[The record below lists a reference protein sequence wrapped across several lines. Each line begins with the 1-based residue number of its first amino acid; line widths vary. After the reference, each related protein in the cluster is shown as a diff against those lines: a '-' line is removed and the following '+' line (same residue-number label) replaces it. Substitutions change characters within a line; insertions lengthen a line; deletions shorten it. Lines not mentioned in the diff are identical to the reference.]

1 MNYRLT
7 VAYDGTRYKGWQR
20 LGNTDMTIQG
30 KLEHVLGRL
39 CGETV
44 EVIGSGRTD
53 AGVHAKAQ
61 VCNFKTD
68 KVWDEE
74 TLMKELNAHLPED
87 ISVSSAKNVDESFHS
102 RFSAKEKTYVYT
114 IWIAPYPPVFERKYV
129 HVYGGDLNLD
139 QMRKSAEFF
148 IGTHDFRPYSSD
160 KTKKSTIR
168 TIHTI
173 EIVRTDRKIKIA
185 ITGDGF
191 LYNMVRI
198 IVGTLLDIGS
208 GNRVEPVWI
217 PGMTRE
223 DAGET
228 APACGLT
235 LESVKY

>member
-1 MNYRLT
+1 
-7 VAYDGTRYKGWQR
+7 
-20 LGNTDMTIQG
+20 MTIQG

-139 QMRKSAEFF
+139 QMRKSAELF